1 MAPPKILNTA
11 AQGASARAAEKA
23 AVRPSPSGTPP
34 ASPSAQAGLPAV
46 TTEVFPPGAPQPQ
59 PRPKGAG
66 DGVRAEPRPESLGT
80 FLVAIAHKISGALL
94 FATGVGVGVWLTLAV
109 QGVAF
114 DKGGEM
120 ASRGVIVGAAIGD
133 KPDDAA
139 KEYLGRKN
147 PGEK

>member
-11 AQGASARAAEKA
+11 AQGAQARAAEKA
-23 AVRPSPSGTPP
+23 ATRPSPSGAPP
-34 ASPSAQAGLPAV
+34 VAPTGGLPAV
-46 TTEVFPPGAPQPQ
+46 ATEVFPPGGPQPQ
-59 PRPKGAG
+59 PRTKHDG
-66 DGVRAEPRPESLGT
+66 DGARAAPRPESLGT

-94 FATGVGVGVWLTLAV
+94 FAAGIGVGVWLTLAV